1 MFGERENRPMSKKAN
16 PAALLPILVFLVL
29 YLGLGLIF
37 EYVLKIPMGFYSI
50 PIVVIFLI
58 ALLVACCQNR
68 ALSFDDKLT
77 LMGQGIGDKNIV
89 TMILIFLVAGIFVG
103 VMSGLLGVGGGT
115 IMVPIFRLA
124 FGMSPLASTATSLFA
139 IIPTSISG
147 MASHMRAKTC
157 VPKLGVALGIGG
169 ALTSPVGVWLASV
182 SPGWLVIVV
191 AALVVGLSAY
201 KMFRKAIKAPRVALS
216 CRKAHTAD
224 AAATSA
230 LADSPEPAVSNPI
243 PTQPNLTRKHYLQGA
258 GIGLVAGLA
267 SGYVG
272 VGGGFIMVPMMLAIL
287 SIPMSLAAGIDLV
300 RAAGDTAQDC
310 QNYLIAFVPVYSG
323 IAAAGGQT
331 AGALVYSGMF
341 FAMAQ
346 FLAAV
351 IFLVKPPWKAHGV
364 LSHDCTT
371 IYTAAFFQSSHT
383 FTRLLSQ

>member
-1 MFGERENRPMSKKAN
+1 MGLFLQFAA
-16 PAALLPILVFLVL
+16 PAL
-29 YLGLGLIF
+29 
-37 EYVLKIPMGFYSI
+37 
-50 PIVVIFLI
+50 
-58 ALLVACCQNR
+58 
-68 ALSFDDKLT
+68 
-77 LMGQGIGDKNIV
+77 
-89 TMILIFLVAGIFVG
+89 AGIFVG

-147 MASHMRAKTC
+147 VASHMRAKTC

-201 KMFRKAIKAPRVALS
+201 KMFKKAIKAPRVALS
-216 CRKAHTAD
+216 CRKAHAAD
-224 AAATSA
+224 AAATGA

-287 SIPMSLAAGIDLV
+287 SIPMSLAAGTSLIAIMILAIPGVIEQAILGNINYFAGISIVVGTIPGAVIGARLV
-300 RAAGDTAQDC
+300 RVIPERQ
-310 QNYLIAFVPVYSG
+310 LRFAF
-323 IAAAGGQT
+323 GGFL
-331 AGALVYSGMF
+331 LV
-341 FAMAQ
+341 
-346 FLAAV
+346 AAV
-351 IFLVKPPWKAHGV
+351 
-364 LSHDCTT
+364 
-371 IYTAAFFQSSHT
+371 
-383 FTRLLSQ
+383 LLMLNEFGILG

>member
-1 MFGERENRPMSKKAN
+1 MGLFLQFAA
-16 PAALLPILVFLVL
+16 PAL
-29 YLGLGLIF
+29 
-37 EYVLKIPMGFYSI
+37 
-50 PIVVIFLI
+50 
-58 ALLVACCQNR
+58 
-68 ALSFDDKLT
+68 
-77 LMGQGIGDKNIV
+77 
-89 TMILIFLVAGIFVG
+89 AGIFVG

-147 MASHMRAKTC
+147 VASHMRAKTC

-201 KMFRKAIKAPRVALS
+201 KMFKKAIKAPRVALS

-224 AAATSA
+224 AAATGA
-230 LADSPEPAVSNPI
+230 LADSSEPAVSNPI

-287 SIPMSLAAGIDLV
+287 SIPMSLAAG
-300 RAAGDTAQDC
+300 TS
-310 QNYLIAFVPVYSG
+310 LIAIMILAIPGVIEQAILGNINYFAG
-323 IAAAGGQT
+323 ISIVVGT
-331 AGALVYSGMF
+331 IPGAV
-341 FAMAQ
+341 
-346 FLAAV
+346 
-351 IFLVKPPWKAHGV
+351 
-364 LSHDCTT
+364 DRR
-371 IYTAAFFQSSHT
+371 AFGARDS
-383 FTRLLSQ
+383 